1 MGVVTV
7 SSSASRTPL
16 GLSTKLTS
24 QRSTLRK
31 PLIVAFKTDEANK
44 TALVAPQEK
53 IPLPI
58 ETRKKHQKRLGK
70 ARKLAK
76 SVKSATTDVASPCT
90 LEVDYNEAAA
100 KLENLYKRSPETE
113 ANSDVEDVD
122 GLMRRGCKRRKKTS
136 ESDADKE
143 VNRTSNTVVRNR
155 TKKAKRL
162 SLDKRVTLKWNKDE
176 KVIASIVRKRKS
188 RKNENEKI
196 EELVRE
202 YSASTD
208 LVSLDWKKM
217 KIPPVLTSSEHAW
230 LFKLMQPMK
239 GLLEVKENLQKDLG
253 REPTNGELAEATNMS
268 VVQVKKHLEVGRA
281 ARSKL
286 IKHNLRLVLFVM
298 NKYFQDFANGPKFQ
312 DLCQAGVKGLI
323 TAIDRFEPKRSF
335 RLSTYG
341 LFWIRHAI
349 IRSMTLSSFTRV
361 SFGLESVRA
370 EIQKAKLGMLFAL
383 KRMPTEDEIIEKVGI
398 SPERYHEVM
407 RASKPVF
414 SLHSRHTTTQEEFIN
429 GITDVDGVEGDN
441 RQKPALLRLALD
453 DVLDSLKPKESLVI
467 RQRYGLDGKGD
478 RTLGEIAGNLNISR
492 EMVRKHEVKALM
504 KLKHPARVDYLRRYV
519 V

>member
-7 SSSASRTPL
+7 SSSVSRTPL

-44 TALVAPQEK
+44 TALVAPQDK

-76 SVKSATTDVASPCT
+76 SVKSATTDVASPCI

-122 GLMRRGCKRRKKTS
+122 GLMRRGRKRRKKTS

-143 VNRTSNTVVRNR
+143 ENRTSNTVVRNR

-217 KIPPVLTSSEHAW
+217 KIPPVLASSEHAW

-239 GLLEVKENLQKDLG
+239 VSLL
-253 REPTNGELAEATNMS
+253 
-268 VVQVKKHLEVGRA
+268 
-281 ARSKL
+281 
-286 IKHNLRLVLFVM
+286 
-298 NKYFQDFANGPKFQ
+298 KFPFS
-312 DLCQAGVKGLI
+312 G
-323 TAIDRFEPKRSF
+323 
-335 RLSTYG
+335 
-341 LFWIRHAI
+341 
-349 IRSMTLSSFTRV
+349 
-361 SFGLESVRA
+361 
-370 EIQKAKLGMLFAL
+370 
-383 KRMPTEDEIIEKVGI
+383 
-398 SPERYHEVM
+398 
-407 RASKPVF
+407 F
-414 SLHSRHTTTQEEFIN
+414 SLKN
-429 GITDVDGVEGDN
+429 WLV
-441 RQKPALLRLALD
+441 AL
-453 DVLDSLKPKESLVI
+453 
-467 RQRYGLDGKGD
+467 Y
-478 RTLGEIAGNLNISR
+478 
-492 EMVRKHEVKALM
+492 MCC
-504 KLKHPARVDYLRRYV
+504 V